1 MLEAENSLISIVLL
15 CFNQEKF
22 VAQALDGVLRQTY
35 SPLDIVIVDDNSS
48 DATADIIA
56 TTLAEHPDRSDMR
69 FIHSPRNL
77 QWRAAM
83 DVGLQTARGVFIVI
97 SCGDD
102 IMLPE
107 MVGEMAAIW
116 RSEKVSLVTANAY
129 YIDEQSNSLGRT
141 HRDGNAV
148 ADDSF
153 ETLARDGAN
162 ACCFGAAMGFE
173 RNLYETFGLPP
184 SHLGAF
190 DIMLPY
196 YAYLLKGARFLRKP
210 LLKYRVHGQNSSLSL
225 IAEKSLELEQEL
237 RANERIFA
245 GHLAHSVLMQE
256 ELDRLSTT
264 MPQRFA
270 ELSPRIAPLL
280 NIQTV
285 EMAKKLV
292 RTQVELHGLAR

>member
-1 MLEAENSLISIVLL
+1 MLEAENPLISIVLL
-15 CFNQEKF
+15 CFNHEKF

-48 DATADIIA
+48 DATANIIA
-56 TTLAEHPDRSDMR
+56 ATLAEHPDRSDVR
-69 FIHSPRNL
+69 FIHNPRNM

-83 DVGLQTARGVFIVI
+83 DVGLQTVRGAFIVI

-107 MVGEMAAIW
+107 MVAEMAAIW

-129 YIDEQSNSLGRT
+129 HIDEQSNSLGRT

-190 DIMLPY
+190 VAVLCIPAEGRTLSAQTSPEISRSCPEFIAEPDRRKI
-196 YAYLLKGARFLRKP
+196 AGIGARTARQRAHLRRP
-210 LLKYRVHGQNSSLSL
+210 PCSFGSHAGRTRPAERHHAGAFCGVGAQNCPTAEYSNRGNGEETRQNS
-225 IAEKSLELEQEL
+225 
-237 RANERIFA
+237 
-245 GHLAHSVLMQE
+245 
-256 ELDRLSTT
+256 D
-264 MPQRFA
+264 
-270 ELSPRIAPLL
+270 
-280 NIQTV
+280 
-285 EMAKKLV
+285 
-292 RTQVELHGLAR
+292 